1 MQNQGYPST
10 KIVMITQV
18 FYPDSQAT
26 SQLLS
31 ALAQALATPSEQR
44 SPSNLHIEVLCG
56 YPSNARGR
64 RTNSQH
70 SEQWGS
76 VQISRGGF
84 NIDAKKSLFH
94 RALSYASFLAWL
106 FWSLLFKVKTTDR
119 VLVVTNPPFAPLIV
133 WLATKFRSLF
143 KRPFKYFIVL
153 HDIYPDGLIALGSIS
168 KKRVWT
174 KIWMAFNRRAFNRA
188 HQVIT
193 LGRDMSK
200 HCHEQ
205 YLIPTDRLTVIPNWS
220 PIDFEGID
228 PLKPHETEL
237 WNTLPPHAQTKDSFI
252 IQYSGNMGLWHN
264 MEGIVEAANL
274 LTDIPIHFLM
284 IGDGRRKQSAQ
295 EKSETL
301 QLTNMTWLPFQ
312 PLDTLTDSLQCA
324 HMSLVSQREE
334 VLGIMV
340 PSKFYGILA
349 SRRAVLAQVP
359 SQSEVALTI
368 GEHDCGIVL
377 DHDDPH
383 LLAEHLR
390 KLYLDRAQVH
400 NMGRSAGIAY
410 EQYYSF
416 TKAVDAFSALLSP

>member
-1 MQNQGYPST
+1 V
-10 KIVMITQV
+10 IITQV

-31 ALAQALATPSEQR
+31 ALAQALATPSKQR
-44 SPSNLHIEVLCG
+44 PTPLHIEVLSS
-56 YPSNARGR
+56 YPSNARGEGV
-64 RTNSQH
+64 TSQR
-70 SEQWGS
+70 SEQWAS

-84 NIDAKKSLFH
+84 KVDAKKSLFH
-94 RALSYASFLAWL
+94 RALSYASFLTWL
-106 FWSLLFKVKTTDR
+106 FWNLLFKVKSTDR

-133 WLATKFRSLF
+133 WLATKVKSLF
-143 KRPFKYFIVL
+143 KRPFEYFILL
-153 HDIYPDGLIALGSIS
+153 HDIYPDGLIALGSVS
-168 KKRVWT
+168 KKRGWI
-174 KIWMAFNRRAFNRA
+174 KIWMMFNQIAFNRA

-205 YLIPTDRLTVIPNWS
+205 YLIPAHKLTVIPNWS
-220 PIDFEGID
+220 PIDFDGVA
-228 PLKPHETEL
+228 PLKPHETDL
-237 WNTLPPHAQTKDSFI
+237 WNALPPHAQTEDSFI

-274 LTDIPIHFLM
+274 LSDIPVHFLM

-349 SRRAVLAQVP
+349 SRRAILAQVP

-368 GEHDCGIVL
+368 REHDCGVVL

-390 KLYLDRAQVH
+390 KLYLKRAQVH
-400 NMGRSAGIAY
+400 NMGRSAGLAY
-410 EQYYSF
+410 EQCYSF
-416 TKAVDAFSALLSP
+416 TKAVNAFRTLLSSP